1 MNEEGGDLRC
11 QWCDTVS
18 ADAKATNCA
27 NCGAALILRESFD
40 GIRVPGLTEVDPD
53 LKVYAKKPLRIP
65 RGSPSQAVAGT
76 AVAAAALGGPAAL
89 LGLGALG
96 ATVVKEYV
104 DAGGGKSPPK
114 DRVGVPSEAIVE
126 MVNKLN
132 AEALAKPEAEVTAA
146 RPEASPQPSVSPD
159 DPLRKP

>member
-1 MNEEGGDLRC
+1 MSEEGSGLRC

-18 ADAKATNCA
+18 ASAKATNCA

-40 GIRVPGLTEVDPD
+40 GIRVPGVTDVDPD
-53 LKVYAKKPLRIP
+53 LQVYAKKPLRIP
-65 RGSPSQAVAGT
+65 RGSPSQAVAGP

-104 DAGGGKSPPK
+104 DAGGGKSPPT

-132 AEALAKPEAEVTAA
+132 AEGAAKPAPAAPADEGPAE
-146 RPEASPQPSVSPD
+146 P
-159 DPLRKP
+159 

>member
-1 MNEEGGDLRC
+1 MSEEGSDLRC

-53 LKVYAKKPLRIP
+53 LKVYANKPLRIP
-65 RGSPSQAVAGT
+65 RGSPSQAVAGP

-96 ATVVKEYV
+96 VTVAKELA
-104 DAGGGKSPPK
+104 DAGGGKPVAK

-132 AEALAKPEAEVTAA
+132 AEAAA
-146 RPEASPQPSVSPD
+146 NPKASASPD
-159 DPLRKP
+159 DPPAKP

>member
-1 MNEEGGDLRC
+1 MSEDGGELRC

-27 NCGAALILRESFD
+27 NCGAALILRDSFD

-53 LKVYAKKPLRIP
+53 LQVYAKKPLRIP
-65 RGSPSQAVAGT
+65 RGSPSQAVAGP

-96 ATVVKEYV
+96 ATVAKEYM
-104 DAGGGKSPPK
+104 DAGTGGKSVDK
-114 DRVGVPSEAIVE
+114 DRVGVPSQAIVE

-132 AEALAKPEAEVTAA
+132 AEAAAKPDAAAEPDPAAEVE
-146 RPEASPQPSVSPD
+146 PP
-159 DPLRKP
+159 KP

>member
-1 MNEEGGDLRC
+1 MTEGGGAVRC
-11 QWCDTVS
+11 QWCDTES

-27 NCGAALILRESFD
+27 NCGAALILRDSFE
-40 GIRVPGLTEVDPD
+40 GIRIPGVTDVDPD
-53 LKVYAKKPLRIP
+53 LKVYANKPLRIP
-65 RGSPSQAVAGT
+65 RGSPSQAVAGP

-114 DRVGVPSEAIVE
+114 DRVGVPSEAVVE
-126 MVNKLN
+126 MVRKLN
-132 AEALAKPEAEVTAA
+132 AEAES
-146 RPEASPQPSVSPD
+146 RPEPAATPD
-159 DPLRKP
+159 EPPTKP

>member
-1 MNEEGGDLRC
+1 VTDEGSEVRC

-18 ADAKATNCA
+18 AEAKATNCA
-27 NCGAALILRESFD
+27 NCGAALILRESFE
-40 GIRVPGLTEVDPD
+40 GIRVPGVTDVDPD
-53 LKVYAKKPLRIP
+53 LKVYANKPLRIP
-65 RGSPSQAVAGT
+65 RGSPSQAVAAP

-114 DRVGVPSEAIVE
+114 ERVGVPSEAIVE

-132 AEALAKPEAEVTAA
+132 AEALARPDAEAERLT
-146 RPEASPQPSVSPD
+146 PTDD
-159 DPLRKP
+159 DPPKP

>member
-1 MNEEGGDLRC
+1 MTDGGDAVRC
-11 QWCDTVS
+11 QWCDAQS

-40 GIRVPGLTEVDPD
+40 GIRIPGVTDVDPD
-53 LKVYAKKPLRIP
+53 LKVYANKPLRIP
-65 RGSPSQAVAGT
+65 RGSPSQTVAGP

-96 ATVVKEYV
+96 AAVVKEYV

-114 DRVGVPSEAIVE
+114 DRVGVPSEAVVE

-132 AEALAKPEAEVTAA
+132 AEAASKPETAA
-146 RPEASPQPSVSPD
+146 PTDEPPT
-159 DPLRKP
+159 KP

>member
-1 MNEEGGDLRC
+1 MTDEGSEVRC

-27 NCGAALILRESFD
+27 NCGAALILRESFE
-40 GIRVPGLTEVDPD
+40 GIRVPGVTDVDPD
-53 LKVYAKKPLRIP
+53 LKVYANKPLRIP
-65 RGSPSQAVAGT
+65 RGSPSQAVAGP

-114 DRVGVPSEAIVE
+114 ERVGVPSEAIVE

-132 AEALAKPEAEVTAA
+132 AEALAKADAETSGAEHEAGG
-146 RPEASPQPSVSPD
+146 SPD
-159 DPLRKP
+159 KPPPKP

>member
-1 MNEEGGDLRC
+1 MSEEGSGLRC

-65 RGSPSQAVAGT
+65 RGSPSQAVAGP

-96 ATVVKEYV
+96 ATVIKEYV

-132 AEALAKPEAEVTAA
+132 AEAAAKPETTA
-146 RPEASPQPSVSPD
+146 SPD
-159 DPLRKP
+159 DPPTKP

>member
-1 MNEEGGDLRC
+1 MSEEGGDLRC
-11 QWCDTVS
+11 QWCDTLS

-53 LKVYAKKPLRIP
+53 LKVYANKPLRIP
-65 RGSPSQAVAGT
+65 RGSPSQAVAGP
-76 AVAAAALGGPAAL
+76 AIAAAALGGPAAL

-96 ATVVKEYV
+96 AAVVKEYV
-104 DAGGGKSPPK
+104 DAGGGKAPPK

-132 AEALAKPEAEVTAA
+132 AEAAAKPEAEG
-146 RPEASPQPSVSPD
+146 SPD
-159 DPLRKP
+159 EPLKEP